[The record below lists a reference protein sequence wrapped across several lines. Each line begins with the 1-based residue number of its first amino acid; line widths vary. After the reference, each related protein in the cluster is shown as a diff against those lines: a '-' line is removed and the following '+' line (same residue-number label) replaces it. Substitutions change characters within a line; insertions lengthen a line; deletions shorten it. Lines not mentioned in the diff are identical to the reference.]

1 MGDPWKSITPKG
13 VQAFVNATLATL
25 LVWLSIE
32 NHLAMVINYMSNN
45 LSSHTAGLS
54 AYYVIVAFVL
64 YKLLYKRSSYDVN
77 EKRATKYA
85 ILTMLLIW
93 ITWEGYLQFIVP
105 IMGMIGIFPSLANS
119 LIIGTVAFT
128 VFITMY
134 YGLHGKYFTT
144 LMLEH
149 MPWVIAPD
157 KFLPFFW
164 LWINAIVAGLLNA
177 FDVNAFWYFVNL
189 FFIFLLPSL
198 FIGTKVQEKHG
209 LRIQKKD
216 DYFDD

>member
-32 NHLAMVINYMSNN
+32 NHLAILVNYISEI
-45 LSSHTAGLS
+45 LSSKTVGVS
-54 AYYVIVAFVL
+54 AYYLIVAFVL

-93 ITWEGYLQFIVP
+93 ITWEGYLQFIIP

-119 LIIGTVAFT
+119 IIIGTVAFT

>member
-32 NHLAMVINYMSNN
+32 NHLAMVINYISNI

-93 ITWEGYLQFIVP
+93 ITWEGYLQFIIP

>member
-1 MGDPWKSITPKG
+1 MGDPWKSITPKV

-32 NHLAMVINYMSNN
+32 NHLAMVINYMSNI

-93 ITWEGYLQFIVP
+93 VTWEGYLQFIIP

>member
-13 VQAFVNATLATL
+13 VQAYVNATIATL
-25 LVWLSIE
+25 IVWLTVE
-32 NHLAMVINYMSNN
+32 NHLAMIIDHLTEA
-45 LSSHTAGLS
+45 LSSRTFALII
-54 AYYVIVAFVL
+54 YYLVATVAM
-64 YKLLYKRSSYDVN
+64 YKLLYKRSAYDVN

-93 ITWEGYLQFIVP
+93 LTWEGYLQFVVTLL
-105 IMGMIGIFPSLANS
+105 GMIGIFPSLANS
-119 LIIGTVAFT
+119 LVIGTVVFT
-128 VFITMY
+128 VFITVY
-134 YGLHGKYFTT
+134 YGLHGKYITT

-177 FDVNAFWYFVNL
+177 FDVNAFWYFVDL

>member
-25 LVWLSIE
+25 LIWLSIE
-32 NHLAMVINYMSNN
+32 NHLAVVINYMSDVI
-45 LSSHTAGLS
+45 SSHTAGLS
-54 AYYVIVAFVL
+54 AYYLIVAFVL

-85 ILTMLLIW
+85 IITMLLVW
-93 ITWEGYLQFIVP
+93 VTWEGYLQFIVP
-105 IMGMIGIFPSLANS
+105 ILGMIGIFPSLANS
-119 LIIGTVAFT
+119 LIIGTVAFA
-128 VFITMY
+128 VFITIY

-216 DYFDD
+216 DYFDE

>member
-32 NHLAMVINYMSNN
+32 NHLAMAINYMSNI
-45 LSSHTAGLS
+45 LASHTAGLS

-93 ITWEGYLQFIVP
+93 ITWEGYLQFIIP

-216 DYFDD
+216 DYFDE

>member
-13 VQAFVNATLATL
+13 VQAFVNASIATI
-25 LVWLSIE
+25 LVWLTVES
-32 NHLAMVINYMSNN
+32 HLQIVVEN
-45 LSSHTAGLS
+45 LSNLFSSPIFGLIS
-54 AYYVIVAFVL
+54 YYIIAVFIL

-77 EKRATKYA
+77 EKRATKFA
-85 ILTMLLIW
+85 IISMLLIW
-93 ITWEGYLQFIVP
+93 LVWEGYLSFLIVP
-105 IMGMIGIFPSLANS
+105 LGMIGIFPALANS
-119 LIIGTVAFT
+119 LIVGTVIFLT
-128 VFITMY
+128 FITVY

-164 LWINAIVAGLLNA
+164 IWINAIMAGLLNV
-177 FDVNAFWYFVNL
+177 FEVNAFWYFVDL

-209 LRIQKKD
+209 LRIKKQD

>member
-32 NHLAMVINYMSNN
+32 NHLAMVINYMSNI

-93 ITWEGYLQFIVP
+93 VTWEGYLKFIIP

-216 DYFDD
+216 DYFDE

>member
-32 NHLAMVINYMSNN
+32 NHLAMVINYMSNI
-45 LSSHTAGLS
+45 LSSHTAGLC

-93 ITWEGYLQFIVP
+93 ITWEGYLQFIIP

-216 DYFDD
+216 DYFDE

>member
-1 MGDPWKSITPKG
+1 MGDPWKSITPRG
-13 VQAFVNATLATL
+13 VQAYVNATIATL
-25 LVWLSIE
+25 IVWLTVE
-32 NHLAMVINYMSNN
+32 NHLAMIIDHLTEA
-45 LSSHTAGLS
+45 LSSQTFALII
-54 AYYVIVAFVL
+54 YYLVAIVAM
-64 YKLLYKRSSYDVN
+64 YKLLYKRSAYDVN

-93 ITWEGYLQFIVP
+93 LTWEGYLQFVVTLL
-105 IMGMIGIFPSLANS
+105 GMIGIFPSLAHS
-119 LIIGTVAFT
+119 LVIGTVVFT
-128 VFITMY
+128 VFITVY

-177 FDVNAFWYFVNL
+177 FDVNAFWYFVDL

>member
-13 VQAFVNATLATL
+13 VQAFVNASIATI
-25 LVWLSIE
+25 LVWLTVES
-32 NHLAMVINYMSNN
+32 HLQIVVEN
-45 LSSHTAGLS
+45 LSNLFSSPTFGLIS
-54 AYYVIVAFVL
+54 YYIIAVFIL

-77 EKRATKYA
+77 EKRATKFA
-85 ILTMLLIW
+85 IISILLIW
-93 ITWEGYLQFIVP
+93 LVWEGYLSFLIVP
-105 IMGMIGIFPSLANS
+105 LGMIGIFPALANS
-119 LIIGTVAFT
+119 LIVGTVIFLT
-128 VFITMY
+128 FITVY

-164 LWINAIVAGLLNA
+164 IWINAIMAGLLNV
-177 FDVNAFWYFVNL
+177 FEVNAFWYFVDL

-209 LRIQKKD
+209 LRIKKQD

>member
-25 LVWLSIE
+25 FVWLSIE
-32 NHLAMVINYMSNN
+32 NHLAMVINYMSNV

-54 AYYVIVAFVL
+54 AYYLIVAFVL
-64 YKLLYKRSSYDVN
+64 YKLLYKRSAYDVN

-105 IMGMIGIFPSLANS
+105 VMGMIGIFPSLANS

>member
-32 NHLAMVINYMSNN
+32 NHLAMVINYMSNV

-93 ITWEGYLQFIVP
+93 ITWEGYLQFIIP

-134 YGLHGKYFTT
+134 YGLHGKFFTT

-216 DYFDD
+216 DYFDE

>member
-32 NHLAMVINYMSNN
+32 NHLAMVINYISNI

-93 ITWEGYLQFIVP
+93 ITWEGYLQFIIP
-105 IMGMIGIFPSLANS
+105 IMGMIGIFPSLASS

-209 LRIQKKD
+209 LRVQKKD

>member
-25 LVWLSIE
+25 FVWLSIE
-32 NHLAMVINYMSNN
+32 NHLAMVIDYMSNI

-54 AYYVIVAFVL
+54 AYYLIVAFIL

-93 ITWEGYLQFIVP
+93 VTWEGYLQFIIP

-119 LIIGTVAFT
+119 LIIGTVSFT

-216 DYFDD
+216 DYFDE

>member
-32 NHLAMVINYMSNN
+32 NHLAMVINYMSNV

-54 AYYVIVAFVL
+54 AYYLIVAFVL

-85 ILTMLLIW
+85 IITMLLIW
-93 ITWEGYLQFIVP
+93 ITWEGYLQFIIP

>member
-32 NHLAMVINYMSNN
+32 NHLAMVINYMSNI

-54 AYYVIVAFVL
+54 VYYLIVAFIL

-85 ILTMLLIW
+85 ILTTLLIW
-93 ITWEGYLQFIVP
+93 ITWEGYLQFIIP

-216 DYFDD
+216 DYFDE

>member
-32 NHLAMVINYMSNN
+32 NHLAMVINYMSNI
-45 LSSHTAGLS
+45 LSSQTAGLS
-54 AYYVIVAFVL
+54 AYYVIVAFIL

-93 ITWEGYLQFIVP
+93 ITWEGYLQFIIP

-128 VFITMY
+128 VFITIY

-216 DYFDD
+216 DYFDE

>member
-13 VQAFVNATLATL
+13 VQAFVNASIATI
-25 LVWLSIE
+25 LVWLTVES
-32 NHLAMVINYMSNN
+32 HLNIVLEN
-45 LSSHTAGLS
+45 LSNIFSSKTFGLIS
-54 AYYVIVAFVL
+54 YYLIAAFIL

-77 EKRATKYA
+77 EKRATKFA
-85 ILTMLLIW
+85 IISILLIW
-93 ITWEGYLQFIVP
+93 LAWEGYLSFLIEP
-105 IMGMIGIFPSLANS
+105 LGIIGIFPALAHS
-119 LIIGTVAFT
+119 LIVGTIIFI
-128 VFITMY
+128 VFITVY

-164 LWINAIVAGLLNA
+164 IWINAIMAGLLNV
-177 FDVNAFWYFVNL
+177 FDVNAFWYFVDL

-209 LRIQKKD
+209 LRIKKQD

>member
-25 LVWLSIE
+25 FVWLSIE
-32 NHLAMVINYMSNN
+32 NHLAIVINYMSNI
-45 LSSHTAGLS
+45 LSSYTAGLA

-119 LIIGTVAFT
+119 IIIGTVAFT
-128 VFITMY
+128 VFITIY

>member
-32 NHLAMVINYMSNN
+32 NHLAMVINYMSNI

-54 AYYVIVAFVL
+54 AYYVIVAFIL

-105 IMGMIGIFPSLANS
+105 IMGMVGIFPSLANS

-216 DYFDD
+216 DYFDE

>member
-13 VQAFVNATLATL
+13 VQAFVNASIATL
-25 LVWLSIE
+25 IVWLTVE
-32 NHLAMVINYMSNN
+32 NHLGFAVSSLGDL
-45 LSSHTAGLS
+45 LSSQTAAIVS
-54 AYYVIVAFVL
+54 YYVIAL
-64 YKLLYKRSSYDVN
+64 AAMYKLLYRRGSYDVN

-85 ILTMLLIW
+85 IITLILIW
-93 ITWEGYLQFIVP
+93 LVWEGYFEFLVTAL
-105 IMGMIGIFPSLANS
+105 GVIGIFPALAKS
-119 LIIGTVAFT
+119 LITGSVIFVI
-128 VFITMY
+128 FITVY

-149 MPWVIAPD
+149 MPWVISPD

-164 LWINAIVAGLLNA
+164 LWINAITIGVLNV
-177 FDVNAFWYFVNL
+177 FDVNAFWYFVDL

-209 LRIQKKD
+209 LRIKNQD

>member
-32 NHLAMVINYMSNN
+32 NHLAMVINYMSNIS
-45 LSSHTAGLS
+45 SSHTAGLS

-93 ITWEGYLQFIVP
+93 ITWEGYLQFIIP

>member
-13 VQAFVNATLATL
+13 VQAFVNASIATL
-25 LVWLSIE
+25 IVWLSVE
-32 NHLAMVINYMSNN
+32 NHLSVISETLSDL
-45 LSSHTAGLS
+45 LSSVTLGLV
-54 AYYVIVAFVL
+54 AYYLIAIVIV
-64 YKLLYKRSSYDVN
+64 YKLMYKRSSYDVN
-77 EKRATKYA
+77 EKRATKFA
-85 ILTMLLIW
+85 ILSMILIW
-93 ITWEGYLQFIVP
+93 LVWEGYLSFLQGP
-105 IMGMIGIFPSLANS
+105 LGMIGIFPALANS
-119 LIIGTVAFT
+119 LIVGTVIFII
-128 VFITMY
+128 FITVY

-164 LWINAIVAGLLNA
+164 LWINAIMAGLLNV

-209 LRIQKKD
+209 LRIKKQD

>member
-25 LVWLSIE
+25 FVWLSIE
-32 NHLAMVINYMSNN
+32 NHLAMVINYMSDI
-45 LSSHTAGLS
+45 LSSHIAGLS
-54 AYYVIVAFVL
+54 AYYSILAFVL

-93 ITWEGYLQFIVP
+93 ITWEGYLQFIIP
-105 IMGMIGIFPSLANS
+105 IMGMIGIFPSLAHS

-164 LWINAIVAGLLNA
+164 LWINAIVAGLINA

-216 DYFDD
+216 DYFDE

>member
-25 LVWLSIE
+25 FVWLSVE
-32 NHLAMVINYMSNN
+32 NHLEIVINYMTNI

-54 AYYVIVAFVL
+54 AYYMLVAFLL
-64 YKLLYKRSSYDVN
+64 YKLLYKRSPYDVN

-105 IMGMIGIFPSLANS
+105 VMGMIGIFPSLANS
-119 LIIGTVAFT
+119 IIIGTVAFT
-128 VFITMY
+128 VFITIY

-216 DYFDD
+216 DYFDE

>member
-32 NHLAMVINYMSNN
+32 NHLAMVINYMSNI

-93 ITWEGYLQFIVP
+93 ITWEGYLQFIIP
-105 IMGMIGIFPSLANS
+105 IMGMIGIFPSLASS

>member
-13 VQAFVNATLATL
+13 VQAFVNGSIATLI
-25 LVWLSIE
+25 VWLTVE
-32 NHLAMVINYMSNN
+32 NHLSIVSTTLSDF
-45 LSSHTAGLS
+45 LSSETFGLIV
-54 AYYVIVAFVL
+54 YYLLAIVIL
-64 YKLLYKRSSYDVN
+64 YKLLYKRSAYDVN
-77 EKRATKYA
+77 EKRATKFA
-85 ILTMLLIW
+85 ILSMILIW
-93 ITWEGYLQFIVP
+93 LVWEGYLSFLAVP
-105 IMGMIGIFPSLANS
+105 LAMIGIFPALANS
-119 LIIGTVAFT
+119 LIVGTVIF
-128 VFITMY
+128 VIFITVY

-164 LWINAIVAGLLNA
+164 LWINAIMAGLLNV
-177 FDVNAFWYFVNL
+177 FDVNAFWYFVDL

-209 LRIQKKD
+209 LRIKKQD

>member
-25 LVWLSIE
+25 FVWLSIE
-32 NHLAMVINYMSNN
+32 NHLAMVINYMSNI

-93 ITWEGYLQFIVP
+93 ITWEGYLQFIIP

-216 DYFDD
+216 DYFDE

>member
-25 LVWLSIE
+25 IVWLTIE
-32 NHLAMVINYMSNN
+32 NHSSLVTNYMSTV
-45 LSSHTAGLS
+45 LSSHTAALS
-54 AYYVIVAFVL
+54 IYYLLVVFVL

-85 ILTMLLIW
+85 ILTIILIW
-93 ITWEGYLQFIVP
+93 ITWEGYLQFIIPV
-105 IMGMIGIFPSLANS
+105 MGMIGIFPSLANS
-119 LIIGTVAFT
+119 LIIGTVVFT
-128 VFITMY
+128 IFITIY

>member
-32 NHLAMVINYMSNN
+32 NHLAMVMNYMSNV
-45 LSSHTAGLS
+45 LSSHAAGLS
-54 AYYVIVAFVL
+54 AYYLIVAFVL

-93 ITWEGYLQFIVP
+93 ITWEGYLQFIIP
-105 IMGMIGIFPSLANS
+105 ILGMIGIFPSLANS

>member
-25 LVWLSIE
+25 FVWLSIE
-32 NHLAMVINYMSNN
+32 NHLAMVINYMSNI

-54 AYYVIVAFVL
+54 VYYLIVAFIL

-93 ITWEGYLQFIVP
+93 ITWEGYLQFIIP

-216 DYFDD
+216 DYFDE

>member
-25 LVWLSIE
+25 FVWLSIE
-32 NHLAMVINYMSNN
+32 NHLAMVINYMSNI

-93 ITWEGYLQFIVP
+93 ITWEGYLQFIIP

>member
-13 VQAFVNATLATL
+13 VQAFVNASIATI
-25 LVWLSIE
+25 LVWLTVES
-32 NHLAMVINYMSNN
+32 HLNVVVEN
-45 LSSHTAGLS
+45 LSNIFSSKTFGLIS
-54 AYYVIVAFVL
+54 YYLIAFFIL

-77 EKRATKYA
+77 EKRATKFA
-85 ILTMLLIW
+85 IISILLIW
-93 ITWEGYLQFIVP
+93 LAWEGYLSFLITP
-105 IMGMIGIFPSLANS
+105 LGIIGIFPALAHS
-119 LIIGTVAFT
+119 LIVGTIIFL
-128 VFITMY
+128 VFITVY

-164 LWINAIVAGLLNA
+164 IWINAIMAGLLNV
-177 FDVNAFWYFVNL
+177 FDVNAFWYFVDL

-209 LRIQKKD
+209 LRIKKQD